1 MKLTR
6 KARKRVNLGTAGTG
20 KWIPSMKH
28 PHFVDRPTENQTTSM
43 ETGNFMDNIQKYMKI
58 KEGFVLRQMCGE
70 NIVAGEG
77 LQHVNFNK
85 LISLN
90 ESAAYLW
97 NELQGKEFTQAEM
110 AELLIKRYGID
121 EQLAMIDSEKLM
133 ASWSEIGLTE

>member
-1 MKLTR
+1 MK
-6 KARKRVNLGTAGTG
+6 K
-20 KWIPSMKH
+20 

>member
-1 MKLTR
+1 
-6 KARKRVNLGTAGTG
+6 
-20 KWIPSMKH
+20 
-28 PHFVDRPTENQTTSM
+28 
-43 ETGNFMDNIQKYMKI
+43 MKI

-77 LQHVNFNK
+77 LQHINFNK

-97 NELQGKEFTQAEM
+97 KELQGKEFTQEEM

-121 EQLAMIDSEKLM
+121 KQLAMTDSENLM
-133 ASWSEIGLTE
+133 NTWLEIGVLE